1 MTTTDLEAQTT
12 ITIDKR
18 LFKYLMIC
26 LTVFSINVGI
36 QLVVLIH
43 HLK

>member
-1 MTTTDLEAQTT
+1 MTTTDLEAQT
-12 ITIDKR
+12 ITIDRR

-26 LTVFSINVGI
+26 LSVFSINVGI